1 MARNRSIYL
10 PIDAS
15 FCDTAATRRVMSKYG
30 YQGFYAYARLLC
42 MMLSEP
48 TGKLPV
54 ELEEDWKDLAEQF
67 KMSVKDAKELI
78 ATLQHYDALGIE
90 EGKLYSLDIIESMT
104 ARMEYEDAR
113 RKGAYAAAEAKRQK
127 KKLAEN

>member
-15 FCDTAATRRVMSKYG
+15 FCDTAAARRAMSKYG

-54 ELEEDWKDLAEQF
+54 ELEEDWQDLADQF
-67 KMSVKDAKELI
+67 KMSVKDTKELI

-90 EGKLYSLDIIESMT
+90 EGKLYSLDIIESINL
-104 ARMEYEDAR
+104 RSEYEERGRRAGKASAEAR
-113 RKGAYAAAEAKRQK
+113 RKKAES
-127 KKLAEN
+127 